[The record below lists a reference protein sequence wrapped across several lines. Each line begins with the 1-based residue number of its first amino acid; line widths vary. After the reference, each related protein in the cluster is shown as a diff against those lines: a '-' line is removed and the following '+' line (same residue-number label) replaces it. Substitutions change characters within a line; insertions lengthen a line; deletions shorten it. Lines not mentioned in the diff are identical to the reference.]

1 MNEPDIT
8 VPVKVRIRGAFVPNE
23 PDISFL
29 LALSVAR
36 LELVATNEPDIT
48 APVNDLINAALAPNE
63 PETDAA
69 VIPPN
74 EPEIVSELS
83 DLIKAALGPKE
94 PEIDPDSCTDEDINV
109 LVFKEFI
116 EVSCDALAA
125 VKVAIGVA
133 KEADCANLTQLPP
146 CA

>member
-1 MNEPDIT
+1 MPTLARFVAMLVAKLAEVAVNEPEIEA
-8 VPVKVRIRGAFVPNE
+8 PVSDLINV
-23 PDISFL
+23 
-29 LALSVAR
+29 AL
-36 LELVATNEPDIT
+36 TPNEPDIT
-48 APVNDLINAALAPNE
+48 APVNDLINVALSPNE

-74 EPEIVSELS
+74 EPEIVSALS
-83 DLIKAALGPKE
+83 DLIKVALGPKE